1 MEDLLDKIEIS
12 MDENDPRIKT
22 LDLMRQVIKN
32 IPTEKGQKYA
42 LSKFL
47 NDPQYGFS
55 DTENFRYKDELG
67 DAKDLWSVKHQED
80 YTPPDIE
87 KAEEKRDADEFW
99 NWDSNKHWTKR
110 GTEELKRRAKDAGYA
125 DYSAYLKDVG
135 DIQTRRDREK
145 IYDEEA
151 MPGTKLLYPRMTE
164 KVLQGKDIEGKDFG
178 LDLGEQALYAV
189 NPAERLL
196 GAGAG
201 TLAKWGA
208 AAANPLAMETA
219 DAIAYR
225 GEGTDRANFSPV
237 DVAVGAG
244 VNRAMDRVTKVL
256 FKNITAPHNVPKQLQ
271 TEVPKQARKE
281 IASTKAKATRD
292 SKNVVTEMLTA
303 SKRGEDITPYLD
315 KLKELQNIQN
325 MPNPKKEF
333 RERTFKDILN
343 EGKKAP
349 GYLAAPFVSNKAGD
363 LLSEDPKRTKR
374 MLRTAVGPAG
384 IIAAPAI
391 NEVIDAYY
399 GRDKKNKEK
408 QKIDDLIYG
417 LNGGR

>member
-164 KVLQGKDIEGKDFG
+164 KVLQGKDIEGKDIG

-225 GEGTDRANFSPV
+225 GKGTDRANFSLV
-237 DVAVGAG
+237 DVLVGAG
-244 VNRAMDRVTKVL
+244 INRGMDKVTNGML
-256 FKNITAPHNVPKQLQ
+256 KNLS
-271 TEVPKQARKE
+271 RD
-281 IASTKAKATRD
+281 TKNYID
-292 SKNVVTEMLTA
+292 SKA
-303 SKRGEDITPYLD
+303 YARDRQSLD
-315 KLKELQNIQN
+315 KLKLMADEAEKSGNVELSN
-325 MPNPKKEF
+325 
-333 RERTFKDILN
+333 ILN
-343 EGKKAP
+343 KKTLDKITEIVEKGKPKEKIKDSFTNK
-349 GYLAAPFVSNKAGD
+349 YIRQLAMKDLANDASSFVSNKTGD
-363 LLSEDPKRTKR
+363 LVSEDPKRTKR
-374 MLRTAVGPAG
+374 MLRSAVGPGGFVAM
-384 IIAAPAI
+384 PLI
-391 NEVIDAYY
+391 NDVVDAYY
-399 GRDKKNKEK
+399 GSEEKNKERK
-408 QKIDDLIYG
+408 KIDDLIYG